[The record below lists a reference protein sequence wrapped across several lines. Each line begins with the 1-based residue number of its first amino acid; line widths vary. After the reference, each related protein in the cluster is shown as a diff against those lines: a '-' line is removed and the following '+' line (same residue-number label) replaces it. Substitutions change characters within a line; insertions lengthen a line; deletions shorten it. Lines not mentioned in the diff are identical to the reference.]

1 MGHPLPLVVAGGT
14 TRNALLFPDPFLC
27 LVFPMPC
34 PTPLSRV
41 FRPWFVEPIRILAA
55 GLVAAV
61 VCVAMGWDAQ
71 AAPLAAA
78 VFYQEDAGDDDGE
91 IEDGLVVVKGQFERT
106 GDDLADFDLTE
117 LEGVMIQQVALQQP
131 EFPADWESR
140 SVEAR
145 RAWMT
150 EFQESDDGRALIAA
164 NEKLLEDRLRF
175 PVAVDSEG
183 EFVIYDVPPGDY
195 SLAAS
200 AERKA
205 GDERWIVQAFGQITI
220 GEVDEVELGAMPL
233 ESVRLLSMGE
243 VAPALVGK
251 DVDGRAITL
260 EELRGKYVLLNFAVV
275 TNPAYEQTV
284 ASLKQAVNQNSL
296 ADRLQIVTVAID
308 GDMDQLRSSIARQE
322 MTWPVMALGSWDVG
336 VLNGWGVKSVPSFW
350 LIDDEGEIVLTGQQF
365 LYEVSRAD
373 GSLGDL
379 LDDAVAGRLVIE
391 SNEPSQTEG
400 DD

>member
-1 MGHPLPLVVAGGT
+1 MGQPLHLVVRDCT
-14 TRNALLFPDPFLC
+14 TGYAMLFPNPSFC

-34 PTPLSRV
+34 PTPLSLVSR
-41 FRPWFVEPIRILAA
+41 RCFVEPIRILAA
-55 GLVAAV
+55 SLVAAV
-61 VCVAMGWDAQ
+61 VCVAMGWDAH
-71 AAPLAAA
+71 AALAGVPA
-78 VFYQEDAGDDDGE
+78 FYQEGAVEDDGE
-91 IEDGLVVVKGQFERT
+91 TEDGLVVVKGHFERK
-106 GDDLADFDLTE
+106 GEDLADFDLTE

-131 EFPADWESR
+131 EFPADWEAR

-150 EFQESDDGRALIAA
+150 EFQESDDGKALIAA
-164 NEKLLEDRLRF
+164 NEKRLADRLRF
-175 PVAVDSEG
+175 PVAVDGEG

-200 AERKA
+200 TERRE
-205 GDERWIVQAFGQITI
+205 GDERWLVQAFGQITI
-220 GEVDEVELGAMPL
+220 GEVDEVVLGAMPL

-243 VAPALVGK
+243 LAPALVGK
-251 DVDGRAITL
+251 DVDGGAITL

-284 ASLKQAVNQNSL
+284 ASLKQAMSKTAL
-296 ADRLQIVTVAID
+296 ADKLQILTVAVD
-308 GDMDQLRSSIARQE
+308 GDIDQLRLSIAQQE
-322 MTWPVMALGSWDVG
+322 VAWPVMALGSWDVG

-350 LIDDEGEIVLTGQQF
+350 LIDDEGKIVLTGQQF

-379 LDDAVAGRLVIE
+379 LDDAVSGRLVIE
-391 SNEPSQTEG
+391 SNESSPTEEN
-400 DD
+400 D